1 MNAGLTTRSEPVPAR
16 QPHCVTPSG
25 LSQNRIT
32 AAMQFCFEMDVA
44 ALKPGNV
51 HRYADGHAM
60 TVNDFLTSAGVS
72 VPVLADPART
82 VAARILAAATATREA
97 VGCNTNLGML
107 LLFAPLAAAAAEV
120 EPAQLQARVTEI
132 VQQMDVTAAA
142 DIYAAIRLAQP
153 GGLGD
158 SDVHDVASA
167 AEVDVITAMC
177 AAQHRDRIAWQYANG
192 FANVFGEALNVLR
205 QRNQCWQSVEWALV
219 ACYLSL
225 LTHNADSHVAR
236 KHGEAVACKVQQ
248 QAGAVL
254 TQFIKYNKPEEATS
268 LLRNFDLTL
277 KAEGINPGTSA
288 DLAAACLLVH
298 EFERL
303 HGKR

>member
-1 MNAGLTTRSEPVPAR
+1 MITHLNTRSEPVPGMESHA
-16 QPHCVTPSG
+16 VNTSG
-25 LSQNRIT
+25 LSRNQIT
-32 AAMQFCFEMDVA
+32 TAMQYCFEMDVA

-60 TVNDFLTSAGVS
+60 TVNDFLTSAEVS

-82 VAARILAAATATREA
+82 IAARILAAATATREA

-107 LLFAPLAAAAAEV
+107 LLFAPLAAAAAEAA
-120 EPAQLQARVTEI
+120 PADLQARVTDM
-132 VQQMDVTAAA
+132 VRQMDVA
-142 DIYAAIRLAQP
+142 DAGNIYAAIRLAQP

-167 AEVDVITAMC
+167 PQVGILTAMC
-177 AAQHRDRIAWQYANG
+177 AAQHRDRIAWQYVNG
-192 FANVFGEALNVLR
+192 FADVFGEALNVLR

-225 LTHNADSHVAR
+225 LTQNADSHVAR

-248 QAGAVL
+248 QAEAIL
-254 TQFIKYNKPEEATS
+254 TRFIKYNKPEEATS